1 MRMLATSSS
10 SGASSPGTPQ
20 TAPPGP
26 AAKKKEKKKK
36 RGRGSIGTSTPLKG
50 LAFSWVAVCTAEVVT
65 CPIDVCKVRLQ
76 LEGELGAA
84 RRYDNIFDAMRKIA
98 RGEGAGALWKGV
110 GPALGRQTVYGT
122 LRYGGYEPIKKW
134 FGVDASGDCEMWKK
148 IAASA
153 VSSGGSSF
161 LANPFNMVKIRMQ
174 ADTSVD
180 AAARRHSGLVC
191 ALRDIVRSE
200 GFFKLW
206 RGAGPTVTRAMVGGM
221 SELPVYDEIKNQL
234 VGREILTDGLPLH
247 LTCSLSAGLF
257 SCFCMNPFDVAKS
270 RIMNQRA
277 GKGGAALQ
285 YTGMLDC
292 FAKSVRAEGVLC
304 LWKGFFPSYARIG
317 PRVVIIFLMLEE
329 LRKRFD

>member
-1 MRMLATSSS
+1 MTTGS
-10 SGASSPGTPQ
+10 ASPDAPGE
-20 TAPPGP
+20 
-26 AAKKKEKKKK
+26 AARKKH
-36 RGRGSIGTSTPLKG
+36 GRGSIGTSTPLKG
-50 LAFSWVAVCTAEVVT
+50 LAFSWVSVCTAEVLT

-76 LEGELGAA
+76 LEGELGAQ
-84 RRYDNIFDAMRKIA
+84 RRYSNILDAMQKIA
-98 RGEGAGALWKGV
+98 RGEGVGALWKGV

-134 FGVDASGDCEMWKK
+134 FGVDARGDCSMWKK

-161 LANPFNMVKIRMQ
+161 LANPFDMVKIRMQ
-174 ADTSVD
+174 ADSSID
-180 AAARRHSGLVC
+180 PAARRHSGLVG
-191 ALRDIVRSE
+191 AMRDIVRSE

-206 RGAGPTVTRAMVGGM
+206 RGCGPTVTRAMVGGM

-234 VGREILTDGLPLH
+234 IQRNFFTDGLPLH

-277 GKGGAALQ
+277 APDGALQ
-285 YTGMLDC
+285 YTGMFDC
-292 FAKSVRAEGVLC
+292 FAKSVRAEGITC
-304 LWKGFFPSYARIG
+304 LWKGFFPSYARVG
-317 PRVVIIFLMLEE
+317 PRVVVIFLMLEE
-329 LRKRFD
+329 LRRRFD